1 MNTKLQEESFTFRLS
16 GIIRDKLENLASME
30 GMSTAAYLRYF
41 ITSEYDKK
49 IKT

>member
-16 GIIRDKLENLASME
+16 GIIRDKLEMLAGNA
-30 GMSTAAYLRYF
+30 GMSTAAYLRHF
-41 ITSEYDKK
+41 ITTEYDKK